1 MPMTFKEK
9 FQAYKDR
16 VSPLV
21 DTMQDVTEEATKNAF
36 IMPFLSVLGYDV
48 FNPHEVILEFTA
60 DVGTKKGEK
69 VDYAILKDRE
79 PIMLVEAKKMSVKLQ
94 KAQHNQLYR
103 YFSTTHSRIAILTNG
118 VEYKIYSDLNAPNV
132 MDDEPFLSFNIIV
145 DDIELYIHS
154 LENLVKENFNIKT
167 ITENAIYLKYAK
179 VVEKTFSEDLK
190 SPSDELVKYFLSRPE
205 IKSTSKITQKMIDKH
220 RDITKETLQRLMG
233 AIIQITTTT
242 SVVTEQTTVIPLNP
256 FEEKYPVLFN
266 ILKDNLG
273 NINIEFSE
281 KNNAFVFMIFN
292 QNNLKLA
299 RIRVYERESNKFDVA
314 LYRADGTT
322 LRMLFFNQQEEL
334 ESILLDSKQDLCLV

>member
-69 VDYAILKDRE
+69 VDYAILKDGE